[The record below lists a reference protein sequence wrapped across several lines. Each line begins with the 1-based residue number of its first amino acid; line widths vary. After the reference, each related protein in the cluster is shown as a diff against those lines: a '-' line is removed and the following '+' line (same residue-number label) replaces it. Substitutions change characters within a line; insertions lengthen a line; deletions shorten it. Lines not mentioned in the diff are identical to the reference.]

1 MKLTVEKIRELI
13 KEETQKFLNELDQ
26 VQRAGGRIYRTTGK
40 EFTRPNYSVSKEF
53 KIKYPNVAYDIPNV
67 GIEKL
72 KKAYLSHYI
81 NMGVLEKMLA
91 MAKKTEKPEVIK
103 RYQDLYDEGN
113 MHIKELQAHSRWN
126 DLKKYFEENPKEMRG
141 AEDLRKTYYSQTTHR
156 RLQKKMGKSGGY
168 YKGLYTDIVDMQK
181 VRDADNAI
189 DAAVRKS
196 RREDGKYFG

>member
-13 KEETQKFLNELDQ
+13 KEETQKVLTERG
-26 VQRAGGRIYRTTGK
+26 VYTTTGK
-40 EFTRPNYSVSKEF
+40 SFTRPNYSASKEF

-72 KKAYLSHYI
+72 KKTYLSHYI

-113 MHIKELQAHSRWN
+113 MHIKELQAHPRWN
-126 DLKKYFEENPKEMRG
+126 DLKKYFEENPNEMEI
-141 AEDLRKTYYSQTTHR
+141 AENRRKVYYNDTTHR
-156 RLQKKMGKSGGY
+156 RLQKKMSKSGGL

-196 RREDGKYFG
+196 SREDGKYFG